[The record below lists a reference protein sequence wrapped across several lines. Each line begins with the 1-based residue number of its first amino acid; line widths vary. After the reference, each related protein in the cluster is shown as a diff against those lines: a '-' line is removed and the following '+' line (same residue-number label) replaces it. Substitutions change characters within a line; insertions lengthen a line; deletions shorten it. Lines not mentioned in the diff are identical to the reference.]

1 MTPEQNYD
9 RMVAFDRMVADHAKQ
24 RASCLIAIA
33 SFIVLLVLAS
43 CAMVVALRA
52 PEAPE
57 APEAPQDQI
66 PPPIEVIATR
76 LDAGRHLSDSEVEIL
91 SSYIEGNVEDWNAWC
106 AANQPWH
113 SVR

>member
-1 MTPEQNYD
+1 MTPEQNYE
-9 RMVAFDRMVADHAKQ
+9 RMVAFDQMVSDQAKQ
-24 RASCLIAIA
+24 RASCLIAIT
-33 SFIVLLVLAS
+33 SFLVLLTLVS

-57 APEAPQDQI
+57 PPRDQI

-91 SSYIEGNVEDWNAWC
+91 SLYIEGNVEDWNAWC
-106 AANQPWH
+106 AANHPRH
-113 SVR
+113 TVR